1 MRIVHVLLTSR
12 FAGTERHVV
21 ELSAAQAAAGHD
33 VLLLL
38 RRKAARQRSNA
49 IAHRVDPR
57 VRVELV
63 HDFLARWP
71 AVAHARARVKSLRPD
86 IAHAHLGSAARAL
99 AGISG
104 IPRVA
109 TLHIDFDP
117 ACQAGLDGLVAIAPW
132 QLDRI
137 PAPLCRHSVQIDN
150 WVMPCTAAP
159 GAREQ
164 IRAGHGIGPD
174 EFLVGTLGR
183 MEHSK
188 GMDVLLEAFERA
200 CVPGARLALVG
211 GGREWKA
218 LRARAPRQVVMP
230 GFVERPE
237 DWLAAFDCF
246 VSPSRSEP
254 FGLVLLEAMQAGLPV
269 VATATGGAR
278 HLAPRMGAALVPPGD
293 AAALAAA
300 IAKARC
306 EPGTRRSYRLDD
318 LRIEAKAAELDAF
331 YRSVRRRLG
340 LDAGPPPPGTP
351 RAAGRRPVL
360 VP

>member
-21 ELSAAQAAAGHD
+21 ELAAAQAAAGHD
-33 VLLLL
+33 VTLIL
-38 RRKAARQRSNA
+38 RRKAAQQRSNA

-71 AVAHARARVKSLRPD
+71 AVPHARAKVKSLRPD
-86 IAHAHLGSAARAL
+86 MAHAHLGSASRAL
-99 AGISG
+99 AGITG

-117 ACQAGLDGLVAIAPW
+117 ACHAKLDGLVAIAPW
-132 QLDRI
+132 QLDGI
-137 PAPLCRHSVQIDN
+137 PGPLRRHCAQIDN
-150 WVMPCTAAP
+150 WVVPRPAEP
-159 GAREQ
+159 GARER
-164 IRAGHGIGPD
+164 IRAAHGIGPD
-174 EFLVGTLGR
+174 EFLVGALGR
-183 MEHSK
+183 MESCK

-200 CVPGARLALVG
+200 RLPGARLALVG

-218 LRARAPRQVVMP
+218 LRARAPRHVVMP
-230 GFVERPE
+230 GFVDRPE

-269 VATATGGAR
+269 VATATGGAC
-278 HLAPRMGAALVPPGD
+278 HLAPRFGAPLVPPGD

-300 IAKARC
+300 IANARC

-318 LRIEAKAAELDAF
+318 LRVEAKVAELDAF
-331 YRSVRRRLG
+331 YCSVRRRLG
-340 LDAGPPPPGTP
+340 LESAPAPAAL
-351 RAAGRRPVL
+351 RRAGRRPAL

>member
-1 MRIVHVLLTSR
+1 MLTSR
-12 FAGTERHVV
+12 FAGTERHVL

-33 VLLLL
+33 VTLVL

-63 HDFLARWP
+63 HDFFARWP
-71 AVAHARARVKSLRPD
+71 AVRHARAKVRALRPD

-99 AGISG
+99 AGLAG

-117 ACQAGLDGLVAIAPW
+117 ACHRDMDGLVAIAPW
-132 QLDRI
+132 QLGAI
-137 PAPLCRHSVQIDN
+137 PEGLRARTAQIDN
-150 WVMPCTAAP
+150 WVVPRAPEP
-159 GAREQ
+159 GARER
-164 IRAGHGIGPD
+164 IRAGHGVGPD
-174 EFLVGTLGR
+174 EFLVGSLGR
-183 MEHSK
+183 MEPSK
-188 GMDVLLEAFERA
+188 GMDVLLAAFERA
-200 CVPGARLALVG
+200 GLPGTRLALVG

-218 LRARAPRQVVMP
+218 LRARAPGPVLMP

-269 VATATGGAR
+269 VATATGGAQ
-278 HLAPRMGAALVPPGD
+278 HLAARIGSPLVPPGD
-293 AAALAAA
+293 IGALAAALAAVP
-300 IAKARC
+300 RT
-306 EPGTRRSYRLDD
+306 PGKRRAYPLDD
-318 LRIEAKAAELDAF
+318 LRVETKAAELEAF
-331 YRSVRRRLG
+331 YTGVRRRLG
-340 LDAGPPPPGTP
+340 LQAAPVPLTARPGP
-351 RAAGRRPVL
+351 RPATAR
-360 VP
+360 